1 MGGRLDERQRKMV
14 EEHMDVI
21 NRVIRKYI
29 HINQNIYGMEYDDIY
44 QVGAI
49 GLCKAAFSYQNT
61 QKASFSTYAFRVV
74 LNTLY
79 DYLRSLQKKQELMT
93 WLQSE
98 PEAYAQYRIEEDF
111 HRNLSENAIL
121 RALHESKEHC
131 SNTAK
136 KGIEMIELKARG
148 YSGRDIA
155 DKYSV
160 SPNYI
165 TACISRARK
174 YLLNQ
179 TAFLERIV

>member
-1 MGGRLDERQRKMV
+1 MVTIRAGGVCRVSDRRGLSQEFIRER
-14 EEHMDVI
+14 
-21 NRVIRKYI
+21 N
-29 HINQNIYGMEYDDIY
+29 
-44 QVGAI
+44 
-49 GLCKAAFSYQNT
+49 
-61 QKASFSTYAFRVV
+61 
-74 LNTLY
+74 
-79 DYLRSLQKKQELMT
+79 
-93 WLQSE
+93 
-98 PEAYAQYRIEEDF
+98 
-111 HRNLSENAIL
+111 L